1 MKLAITTE
9 FVTKKRKVSN
19 FYTEVIH
26 FKLEALLVYDDI
38 PSILYICCLDV
49 PRIVYPPEN
58 FVITVDQFQPAT
70 FDCSATGI
78 PPPQISWTRSQN
90 GGSISL
96 TSMTSIDIRQPI
108 QMDNYVLVDGR
119 GMAFRVNRSLVLL
132 ETEDRD
138 SGVYSCVGSNVA
150 GNGSREFQLVVQGQ
164 E

>member
-1 MKLAITTE
+1 M
-9 FVTKKRKVSN
+9 
-19 FYTEVIH
+19 VISSSV
-26 FKLEALLVYDDI
+26 LN
-38 PSILYICCLDV
+38 ICCLDV

-58 FVITVDQFQPAT
+58 SVITVDQFQPAT

-78 PPPQISWTRSQN
+78 PPPQISWTRSHN

-96 TSMTSIDIRQPI
+96 TSMTSIDICQPI

-119 GMAFRVNRSLVLL
+119 GMAFRVNRLLVLN

-138 SGVYSCVGSNVA
+138 NGVYSCVGSNIA
-150 GNGSREFQLVVQGQ
+150 GNDSREFQLVVQGQ